1 MTVTDN
7 ATTLSEQIN
16 QARERAHAQAGTAIE
31 KLVKIA
37 DWLEMRET
45 SERLTATAALL
56 ASVTFHLIVMG
67 RMKNGKSTLLN
78 ALLEGTTQP
87 VAMSTGRG
95 LMAVGTLPTTAVLT
109 TVHYADKPSVKVQR
123 ADGSSEEWKFDQYL
137 RDSVLTEDNE
147 ENERFFEKIMEFQI
161 GFPAVLCQ
169 AGVIVVDSPGTDE
182 HPLRTKI
189 TETAAR
195 QADAAIRPYRSD
207 VLMGEKELEE
217 DTKVREAGT
226 RIFTVVNMWGENQ
239 VDDRL
244 RAYVWNRYVR
254 DHQGGPKWDNQD
266 LAERDIFFVH
276 AKHAFIARMA
286 GDTAGVERSGLGAL
300 ERRLGEFL
308 TNERLPAQL
317 HKHAT
322 TAIGWAG
329 AIQDHIG
336 QREAATR
343 ADQRRLQDAYIAE
356 QPKIAQIT
364 AQADK
369 LPGIFARY
377 QAQADIE
384 LRTSFRQ
391 AIEDIRQGLPEYVES
406 MALPS
411 GQSLTKVFQNK
422 KMAAEAAAGISEFT
436 TDRLDKWSQ
445 AEAHALLEP
454 IMKRL
459 GDEVKAE
466 VAAIGEQ
473 LDEINFR
480 MSGWTVP
487 AGDGNIRLV
496 STTERV
502 LSAVAGLFFGDVSA
516 AVTGGAGGWRGA
528 AGGISGA
535 LGASILLGALGVTA
549 GVVLWPLTLAAA
561 MTAGIAASSYNLDRR
576 VKNAALATADQSLAT
591 LPDLSGQVI
600 SAKVAEFFA
609 QAEQEV
615 SAEVK
620 AFITEQVRSIEKF
633 VELNQRDQADKDR
646 TLKDL
651 AKIRSAVAEHVA
663 TLEQAVAI
671 AKQG

>member
-7 ATTLSEQIN
+7 GTTLSEKIS
-16 QARERAHAQAGTAIE
+16 QAREHAHAQAGTAIE
-31 KLVKIA
+31 ELVNIA
-37 DWLEMRET
+37 DWLDLRET

-56 ASVTFHLIVMG
+56 DSYTFNLMVMG

-123 ADGSSEEWKFDQYL
+123 MDGSCEDWKFDQYL

-147 ENERFFEKIMEFQI
+147 ENARFFEQIMEFQI

-182 HPLRTKI
+182 HPLRTKV
-189 TETAAR
+189 TFTAAR

-207 VLMGEKELEE
+207 VLMGEKELQE
-217 DTKVREAGT
+217 DAEVRKAGT
-226 RIFTVVNMWGENQ
+226 RVFTVVNMWGDNQ

-254 DHQGGPKWDNQD
+254 DQLGGPKWDNQD
-266 LAERDIFFVH
+266 PADRDIFFVH
-276 AKHAFIARMA
+276 AQHAFLARMA
-286 GDTAGVERSGLGAL
+286 GDAAGVERSGLGAL

-308 TNERLPAQL
+308 TNERLPAHL

-322 TAIGWAG
+322 SAIQLAG
-329 AIQDHIG
+329 AIEEHVG
-336 QREAATR
+336 QREAAAR

-369 LPGIFARY
+369 LPVIFSRY
-377 QAQADIE
+377 QAQADID

-391 AIEDIRQGLPEYVES
+391 AVADIRQALPEYLES
-406 MALPS
+406 VALPS
-411 GQSLTKVFQNK
+411 AESLTKVFQHK
-422 KMAAEAAAGISEFT
+422 KMAAEAAAAISEFT

-445 AEAHALLEP
+445 TEAHELLEP

-487 AGDGNIRLV
+487 TGDGDIRLV
-496 STTERV
+496 GTTERV

-535 LGASILLGALGVTA
+535 LGASFLLGALGVTA
-549 GVVLWPLTLAAA
+549 GIVFWPATLAAA
-561 MTAGIAASSYNLDRR
+561 MLAGIAAGGYNLDRR
-576 VKNAALATADQSLAT
+576 VKKAALTTADQSLAT
-591 LPDLSGQVI
+591 LPDLSGEVI
-600 SAKVAEFFA
+600 SGKVAEFFA

-615 SAEVK
+615 SGEVK

-646 TLKDL
+646 TLKEM
-651 AKIRSAVAEHVA
+651 AKARSAVAEYVA

>member
-7 ATTLSEQIN
+7 GMTLSEQIT
-16 QARERAHAQAGTAIE
+16 QARERAHAQAGTAIAG
-31 KLVKIA
+31 LMKIA
-37 DWLEMRET
+37 DWLELRET
-45 SERLTATAALL
+45 SEHLAATAVLL
-56 ASVTFHLIVMG
+56 DSYTFNLMVMG

-78 ALLEGTTQP
+78 ALLEGITQP
-87 VAMSTGRG
+87 VAMGTGRG

-109 TVHYADKPSVKVQR
+109 TVHYAEKPSVRVQR
-123 ADGSSEEWKFDQYL
+123 MDGSSEDWKFDQYL

-147 ENERFFEKIMEFQI
+147 ENKRFFEQIKEFQI

-189 TETAAR
+189 TQAAACR
-195 QADAAIRPYRSD
+195 ADAAIRPYRSD

-217 DTKVREAGT
+217 DVEVRKAGT
-226 RIFTVVNMWGENQ
+226 RVFTVVNVWGDNQ

-244 RAYVWNRYVR
+244 RAFVWNRYVR
-254 DHQGGPKWDNQD
+254 DQLGGPKWEHQD
-266 LAERDIFFVH
+266 LADRDIFFVR
-276 AKHAFIARMA
+276 AQHAFLARAA
-286 GDTAGVERSGLGAL
+286 GDAAGVERSGLGAL

-308 TNERLPAQL
+308 TNERLPAHL

-322 TAIGWAG
+322 SAVRLAAAIEE
-329 AIQDHIG
+329 HLG
-336 QREAATR
+336 QREAAAR
-343 ADQRRLQDAYIAE
+343 ADQRRLQEAYLAE
-356 QPKIAQIT
+356 QPKIARIT

-369 LPGIFARY
+369 LPAIFARY
-377 QAQADIE
+377 QAQADLD

-391 AIEDIRQGLPEYVES
+391 AVADIRQDLPPYLES
-406 MALPS
+406 VSLPTAE
-411 GQSLTKVFQNK
+411 SLTKVLQHK
-422 KMAAEAAAGISEFT
+422 KLAAEAADAIAKFT
-436 TDRLDKWSQ
+436 TDRLDTWSQ
-445 AEAHALLEP
+445 TEAHALLEP

-466 VAAIGEQ
+466 VAAISEQ
-473 LDEINFR
+473 LDEVNFR

-487 AGDGNIRLV
+487 VGGNIRLV

-528 AGGISGA
+528 AGGITGA
-535 LGASILLGALGVTA
+535 LGASFLLGALGVTA
-549 GVVLWPLTLAAA
+549 GIVFWPATLAVA
-561 MTAGIAASSYNLDRR
+561 MLAGITAGGYHLDER
-576 VKNAALATADQSLAT
+576 VKKAALDTADQALAN
-591 LPDLSGQVI
+591 LPEASSALISG
-600 SAKVAEFFA
+600 KVADFFG

-615 SAEVK
+615 SGEVK
-620 AFITEQVRSIEKF
+620 AFIAEQVRSIQQF

-646 TLKDL
+646 MLKEWDK
-651 AKIRSAVAEHVA
+651 ARSALTGYVA

>member
-16 QARERAHAQAGTAIE
+16 QARERAHTQAGTAIE

-37 DWLEMRET
+37 GWLEMRET
-45 SERLTATAALL
+45 SERLTATAELL
-56 ASVTFHLIVMG
+56 ASVKFHLMVMG

-87 VAMSTGRG
+87 VAMTTGRG

-109 TVHYADKPSVKVQR
+109 TVHYADNPSVKVKR

-182 HPLRTKI
+182 HPLRTRI
-189 TETAAR
+189 TEIAAR

-226 RIFTVVNMWGENQ
+226 RIFTVVNMWGDNQ

-276 AKHAFIARMA
+276 GQHAFLARMA

-322 TAIGWAG
+322 TAVQWAG
-329 AIQDHIG
+329 AIQDHVS
-336 QREAATR
+336 QREAATQ
-343 ADQRRLQDAYIAE
+343 ADQRRLQGAYIAE

-369 LPGIFARY
+369 LPAIFARY
-377 QAQADIE
+377 QAQADID

-391 AIEDIRQGLPEYVES
+391 AIADIREALPEYVES

-411 GQSLTKVFQNK
+411 AEGLTKVFQNK

-487 AGDGNIRLV
+487 VGDGNTRLV

-549 GVVLWPLTLAAA
+549 GVVLWPLTLTAA
-561 MTAGIAASSYNLDRR
+561 MMAGIAASSYNLDKR
-576 VKNAALATADQSLAT
+576 VKKAALAIADQSLAT
-591 LPDLSGQVI
+591 LPDQSGEVI
-600 SAKVAEFFA
+600 SAKVAEFFV

-646 TLKDL
+646 TLKEL
-651 AKIRSAVAEHVA
+651 ARIRTAVAEHVA